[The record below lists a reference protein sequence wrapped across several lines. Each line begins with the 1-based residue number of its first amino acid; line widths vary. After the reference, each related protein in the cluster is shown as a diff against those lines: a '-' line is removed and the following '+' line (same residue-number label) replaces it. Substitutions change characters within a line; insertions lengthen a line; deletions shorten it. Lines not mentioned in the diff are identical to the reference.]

1 MAIIIAEA
9 GVNHNGSL
17 ERARRMVE
25 IAAEAG
31 VDYVKFQTFKAE
43 KLVTRSGRTAAY
55 QEQACHAESQLEM
68 LKELE
73 LSYGS
78 FSIISEY
85 CREYGVGF
93 LSTPFDMESISFLS
107 GLGMDFMKVPSGEV
121 TNLPYL
127 RGVAA
132 TRIPVIMSTGMCT
145 LGEVEEALQVFL
157 DNGYSREEV
166 VLLHCTT
173 EYPAPYS
180 DVNLRAMLT
189 LGEAFGTPFG
199 YSDHTQGTEVTVASV
214 ALGASVVEKHFTL
227 SRSLPGP
234 DHAASLEPE
243 ELKRLVREVRNV
255 SLALGDGIKTVSQ
268 SEKKNKEVARKSIVA
283 AREIRRG
290 EVFSPDNIGV
300 KRPGGGLS
308 PMLWDEIIG
317 KVASRDFQTD
327 EYIEI

>member
-31 VDYVKFQTFKAE
+31 VDYIKFQTFKAE
-43 KLVTRSGRTAAY
+43 KLVTRSGRTAEY
-55 QEQACHAESQLEM
+55 QAQACHAESQLEM

-73 LSYGS
+73 LNYDS
-78 FSIISEY
+78 FRILSEY
-85 CREYGVGF
+85 CRKCGVGF
-93 LSTPFDMESISFLS
+93 LSTPFDIESIGFLAS
-107 GLGMDFMKVPSGEV
+107 LGMDYMKVPSGEV

-127 RGVAA
+127 RAVAS
-132 TRIPVIMSTGMCT
+132 TGIPVIMSTGMCS
-145 LGEVEEALQVFL
+145 LGEVEKALQVFL
-157 DNGYSREEV
+157 DSDYSRDNII
-166 VLLHCTT
+166 LLHCTT

-189 LGEAFGTPFG
+189 LGDAFGTRVG
-199 YSDHTQGTEVTVASV
+199 YSDHTEGTEVSVASV

-255 SLALGDGIKTVSQ
+255 SMALGSRIKGVSQ

-283 AREIRRG
+283 SKEIKRG
-290 EVFSPDNIGV
+290 EKFSPDNIEV

-308 PMLWDEIIG
+308 PMLWDEVVG
-317 KVASRDFQTD
+317 KTARRDFLTD
-327 EYIEI
+327 EYIEL